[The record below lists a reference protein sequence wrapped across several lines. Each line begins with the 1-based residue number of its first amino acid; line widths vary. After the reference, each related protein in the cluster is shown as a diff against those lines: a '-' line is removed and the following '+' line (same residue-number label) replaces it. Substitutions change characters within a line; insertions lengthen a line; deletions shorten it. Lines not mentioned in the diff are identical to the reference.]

1 MLLELVALMTAM
13 TNAMQQSYGLVLDG
27 FLGIDD
33 PLLVEDP
40 VAAIGALDRVVR
52 FQLGLLPAL

>member
-1 MLLELVALMTAM
+1 
-13 TNAMQQSYGLVLDG
+13 MQQSDGLVLDG

-40 VAAIGALDRVVR
+40 IAAIGALDRVVR
-52 FQLGLLPAL
+52 LELRLLPAL